1 MWLGDGHL
9 GTEHL
14 WLGILGN
21 QDGTASRMLGR
32 LDVSPE
38 MLEERL
44 FELRGRAAGKRMA
57 VLPKE
62 GGHCDGCGTYG
73 DPREFTEVVLGGR
86 RGALSGMCG
95 GCAEEE
101 GC

>member
-44 FELRGRAAGKRMA
+44 FELRGRAAG
-57 VLPKE
+57 
-62 GGHCDGCGTYG
+62 
-73 DPREFTEVVLGGR
+73 
-86 RGALSGMCG
+86 
-95 GCAEEE
+95 
-101 GC
+101 